1 MSTLRIEVDENKVRR
16 ARRAAELVTGQ
27 VQEFIDRHT
36 TVTIERTVARF
47 FGIDGVDADG
57 VPLPNVVTDN
67 VRASGQI
74 DRGVALPIAR
84 AMNYHD
90 LSAQEV
96 AEAVSR
102 RAIDLTKVPTRR
114 DAQARELAE
123 HLAATA
129 VGRVRESRA
138 EREAMIGQLPPG
150 PPPLLYVIVATGNI
164 HEDAVQAQAAARQ
177 GAGVIAVI
185 RTTGQSL
192 LDYVPYGVVSGGFGG
207 TYATQ
212 EHFRIMRAALD
223 DVSRE
228 IGRYVRLV
236 NYASGLCMP
245 EIAAMG
251 ALERLDMMLNDAMYG
266 VLFRDINMKRTFVDQ
281 FFSRVIN
288 ACAGMIINTGED
300 NYMTTA
306 DPLHHGH
313 TVLASQFINE
323 QFAVRCGLEDWQI
336 GLGHVFAMDPSQQGG
351 MLLDLAQAA
360 LTRAVFPGCTLK
372 YMPQTRHKT
381 GDIFGSYAIDMLH
394 DLVGVAT
401 GQDIILLGMLTE
413 AVHTPYL
420 HDRFLAL
427 EAARYVMR
435 TAGGLGGELDVRP
448 GGKIAVRAAQV
459 LDGAAAMLEHVA
471 SAGLMP
477 AIEQGLFAGIRR
489 QRDGGKGLEGVV
501 EKAPGYFNPLVDL
514 MLTCN
519 RSNRAHGAAAGGERS

>member
-1 MSTLRIEVDENKVRR
+1 MSSLRIKVDESKIGR
-16 ARRAAELVTGQ
+16 ARRAAELVTGE
-27 VQEFIDRHT
+27 VQDFIDRHT

-47 FGIDGVDADG
+47 YGIDGVDGDG

-67 VRASGQI
+67 VRASGNI
-74 DRGVALPIAR
+74 GRGVALPIAR

-102 RAIDLTKVPTRR
+102 RAIDLGKVPTRR
-114 DAQARELAE
+114 DAQARELAQ
-123 HLAATA
+123 HLSATA
-129 VGRVRESRA
+129 IQRVQERRA
-138 EREAMIGQLPPG
+138 ERDTMLHQLPPG

-192 LDYVPYGVVSGGFGG
+192 LDYVPFGVVSGGFGG

-223 DVSRE
+223 EVSRE
-228 IGRYVRLV
+228 TGRYVRLV

-281 FFSRVIN
+281 FFSRAIT

-323 QFAVRCGLEDWQI
+323 QFAVRSGLEDWQI
-336 GLGHVFAMDPSQQGG
+336 GLGHVFAMDPAQPGG
-351 MLLDLAQAA
+351 FLLDLAQAA

-381 GDIFGSYAIDMLH
+381 GEIFGSYAIDVLH

-413 AVHTPYL
+413 AIHTPFL

-427 EAARYVMR
+427 EGARYVMR
-435 TAGGLGGELDVRP
+435 TAGMLGEELDVRP
-448 GGKIAVRAAQV
+448 GGKIAARAAEV
-459 LDGAAAMLEHVA
+459 LDGAVEMLEHVA
-471 SAGLMP
+471 DAGLMR

-489 QRDGGKGLEGVV
+489 PRDGGKGLEGVI
-501 EKAPGYFNPLVDL
+501 ERAPDYYNPLMGL
-514 MLTCN
+514 MLACN
-519 RSNRAHGAAAGGERS
+519 RSTRAVAAQGGERS

>member
-1 MSTLRIEVDENKVRR
+1 
-16 ARRAAELVTGQ
+16 
-27 VQEFIDRHT
+27 
-36 TVTIERTVARF
+36 
-47 FGIDGVDADG
+47 
-57 VPLPNVVTDN
+57 
-67 VRASGQI
+67 
-74 DRGVALPIAR
+74 
-84 AMNYHD
+84 
-90 LSAQEV
+90 
-96 AEAVSR
+96 
-102 RAIDLTKVPTRR
+102 
-114 DAQARELAE
+114 
-123 HLAATA
+123 
-129 VGRVRESRA
+129 
-138 EREAMIGQLPPG
+138 
-150 PPPLLYVIVATGNI
+150 
-164 HEDAVQAQAAARQ
+164 
-177 GAGVIAVI
+177 
-185 RTTGQSL
+185 
-192 LDYVPYGVVSGGFGG
+192 
-207 TYATQ
+207 
-212 EHFRIMRAALD
+212 
-223 DVSRE
+223 
-228 IGRYVRLV
+228 
-236 NYASGLCMP
+236 MP